1 MKFENTGDKFETLF
15 QGFYLLFGCPTT
27 KDRDE
32 VSRMICIMLMDSEIT
47 KEHAQQACERAVTA
61 HLNEK
66 KLEATFNG

>member
-1 MKFENTGDKFETLF
+1 MKFEKPKDKFETLF
-15 QGFYLLFGCPTT
+15 QGFYLLFGCLTE

-32 VSRMICIMLMDSEIT
+32 VSRMICIMLMDTEIT
-47 KEHAQQACERAVTA
+47 KEHAQQACERAVTT